1 MPGWISVILFPC
13 KSLLS
18 SNSIF
23 AATGNSKLL
32 ETIASCTMDVLMML
46 TSTCPSKGL
55 TTFPPLL
62 FSDRFKMLTFFSRS
76 KEKSVQRV
84 FVNQLLPSLR
94 AAG

>member
-46 TSTCPSKGL
+46 TSTCPNKGL

-62 FSDRFKMLTFFSRS
+62 FSDRFKMLTFLQIER
-76 KEKSVQRV
+76 KECSTGFCQSVV
-84 FVNQLLPSLR
+84 
-94 AAG
+94 A